1 MSSKRLVWVGLL
13 ILLFA
18 GFFVYPRL
26 KAAPE
31 NPPPAGAA
39 HVTGPRVGS
48 GPAPGAGRG
57 GAGGRR
63 GASIAVVTATAQSR
77 NVPVTARYVGS
88 VEPIASVAVRPRV
101 DGVILAVDV
110 TEGQTVKAGN
120 VLFRLDDRTI
130 RASIAKDQA
139 ALAKDQATLAQ
150 ARADLTR
157 INTLLAHGDATA
169 QQAGQQQAATDVAAG
184 NVDSDKAQLQADQ
197 LQLGY
202 TTIAAPIAGR
212 VGQVNYSA
220 GALIHASDTTP
231 LMTITQMAP
240 VWVSFQVPQQDLA
253 AFRQALKAKQPAAV
267 SVIDAD
273 TGKSLANGTL
283 DFIDSSFDQ
292 SSGTVTVKA
301 KVANADEVLWPG
313 EYVQAE
319 ARLSTIPDATVVPT
333 IAVQLNGSRAF
344 VFLLKPNATV
354 TEQTVT
360 VGEASG
366 DSTIITSGLKPGDQ
380 VVVEGQL
387 HLAEGSSVTVPGSG
401 TRPAAGN
408 KPTAVD

>member
-1 MSSKRLVWVGLL
+1 MNAKRLVWVSLL
-13 ILLFA
+13 ILLVS
-18 GFFVYPRL
+18 GFFIYPRL

-31 NPPPAGAA
+31 APPTNGARHA
-39 HVTGPRVGS
+39 SVDT
-48 GPAPGAGRG
+48 GPAPSAARGR
-57 GAGGRR
+57 AGGQRS
-63 GASIAVVTATAQSR
+63 ASIAVVTATAQSK
-77 NVPVTARYVGS
+77 NVPVTRSYVGS
-88 VEPIASVAVRPRV
+88 VEPVASVAVRTRI
-101 DGVILAVDV
+101 DGVILNVGV
-110 TEGQTVKAGN
+110 TEGQTVKAGD

-130 RASIAKDQA
+130 QASIAKDQA

-150 ARADLTR
+150 AQADLTR
-157 INTLLAHGDATA
+157 INTLLTHGDVTQ
-169 QQAGQQQAATDVAAG
+169 QQAGQQQAAVDVAAG

-220 GALIHASDTTP
+220 GALVHASDSTP
-231 LMTITQMAP
+231 LLTITQMAP
-240 VWVSFQVPQQDLA
+240 VWVSFQVPQPDLD
-253 AFRQALKAKQPAAV
+253 AFRKALKAKQPAAV

-273 TGKSLANGTL
+273 TGKSLADGTL

-301 KVANADEVLWPG
+301 TVANADEVLWPG
-313 EYVQAE
+313 EYVHVE
-319 ARLSTIPDATVVPT
+319 AQLSTIPDATVVPT

-344 VFLLKPNATV
+344 VFLVKPNSTV

-360 VGEASG
+360 VGEASA
-366 DSTIITSGLKPGDQ
+366 DSTIITTGLKPGDK

-387 HLAEGSSVTVPGSG
+387 HLAEGSSVSVPGSG
-401 TRPAAGN
+401 ARPTAGK